1 VPQQQRR
8 HLHQLVLEVT
18 MRLAA
23 CILVFAFAAVAHAQ
37 ESRPLR
43 PIERPQA
50 RAPLPAGAVR
60 PATVRAVS
68 RERVEAAVREIVAAW
83 GDRRLDEVLSAG
95 FYDRDR
101 LRDVIEA
108 RVPRDARLRIVA
120 IQGFQVVDQWLLGR
134 TLVSRVSVTVRT
146 QLEYNDPAAGLQ
158 RRDGV
163 NDFLFT
169 VGERVR

>member
-1 VPQQQRR
+1 
-8 HLHQLVLEVT
+8 
-18 MRLAA
+18 
-23 CILVFAFAAVAHAQ
+23 
-37 ESRPLR
+37 
-43 PIERPQA
+43 
-50 RAPLPAGAVR
+50 
-60 PATVRAVS
+60 VS

-83 GDRRLDEVLSAG
+83 GDRRLDEVLAAG

-163 NDFLFT
+163 NDFLFP